1 MKINNEKIEKIHIKS
16 IEAEPLIKR
25 FQQEEIENESLLQ
38 SFDEELCDLMEKYI
52 DVNHKYR
59 DCMPFFDDKDIV
71 EDFNYAL
78 NILQRLIKETYKK
91 GVIKE
96 DTILGE

>member
-1 MKINNEKIEKIHIKS
+1 MKINNEKIEGIHIKS

-25 FQQEEIENESLLQ
+25 FQKEEIENESLLQ
-38 SFDEELCDLMEKYI
+38 SFDEELCDIMEKYI
-52 DVNHKYR
+52 DVNHKHR

-96 DTILGE
+96 DTILG